1 MRIKPDATLA
11 VAVLKAVA
19 GEAAPAVPQAARAA
33 SARLGAGALAAGIGG
48 AGAPPMRMPERPLA
62 PAVRLP
68 ALQARLL
75 SSHAGGD
82 GGSKPPR
89 DAGSDAAVRQLAAR
103 YSATGARTDAEHKPL
118 SMTPYASPN
127 QREFFTPGSP
137 VQARFDALLQQ
148 AQREGETFR
157 TVSVGCGRPG
167 YDLAHMAVQLSQA
180 GGVRAEILGFDTD
193 QASIADTTKE
203 VERMANDPTVPPA
216 AAAQFKS
223 IQLVQSDFSK
233 WQSEFPESAGSVHAI
248 TCANT
253 SPYLN
258 DSQLAANLA
267 AMHAALQPG
276 GVLVID
282 GYGKQHATGGLPMH
296 LRDAGALEA
305 QALRAGFK
313 LMKDSVSEVKEP
325 WHTVTVFL
333 EKAA

>member
-11 VAVLKAVA
+11 VAVFRAVA
-19 GEAAPAVPQAARAA
+19 GGAAPAVPQATRAA
-33 SARLGAGALAAGIGG
+33 SARLGTGVLAAGAGVGG
-48 AGAPPMRMPERPLA
+48 ALPMRMPERPQQ
-62 PAVRLP
+62 
-68 ALQARLL
+68 QARLL
-75 SSHAGGD
+75 SSRAGDDD
-82 GGSKPPR
+82 GSHPPR
-89 DAGSDAAVRQLAAR
+89 EAAPHPMVRKLAAL
-103 YSATGARTDAEHKPL
+103 YSDTGARKEAEVKPL
-118 SMTPYASPN
+118 SMTSYASPN
-127 QREFFTPGSP
+127 QRELFTPGSP

-148 AQREGETFR
+148 ARREGETFR

-180 GGVRAEILGFDTD
+180 GGVRAEILGFDID
-193 QASIADTTKE
+193 EASIADTTRQ
-203 VERMANDPTVPPA
+203 VERLASDPQVPA
-216 AAAQFKS
+216 AAAEKLRS
-223 IQLVQSDFSK
+223 IQVVHSDFSQ

-253 SPYLN
+253 TPYL
-258 DSQLAANLA
+258 DDGQLAANLA

-305 QALRAGFK
+305 EALRAGFR
-313 LMKDSVSEVKEP
+313 LMKESVSEVHAP